1 MIDHDSVV
9 DLIPLLALDAL
20 EGCEMHRAQR
30 HARVCDQCGREL
42 TRYQSV
48 GAALAGDRPAP
59 RRVWDRMVA
68 AIEDHPDDHS
78 PSADEQS
85 SRFARPTRG
94 RLTWLTA
101 VAAAVAIVFAGLA
114 IAGWSQDPV
123 EDLGLV
129 AARAAGEPG
138 SFVGDFIVDGQSVA
152 SVVLTIEGR
161 GYVVAG
167 DGLEPLQSD
176 RAYQL
181 WVMTPD
187 ERVISGGVLGN
198 EPTVAAFTWS
208 GPVSGFALTR
218 EDAGGVVESEG
229 DLVAVATRQ

>member
-1 MIDHDSVV
+1 MIHHHPVV
-9 DLIPLLALDAL
+9 DVIPLLALDAL
-20 EGCEMHRAQR
+20 EGTEMHRAKW

-42 TRYQSV
+42 ARYQSV
-48 GAALAGDRPAP
+48 SAELASEGPAP
-59 RRVWDRMVA
+59 RHVWDRIVA
-68 AIEDHPDDHS
+68 TIDDDI
-78 PSADEQS
+78 PLSAEEQFPRS
-85 SRFARPTRG
+85 ARPGPRG
-94 RLTWLTA
+94 LSWFTA
-101 VAAAVAIVFAGLA
+101 AAAAVAIVFAGLA
-114 IAGWSQDPV
+114 VAGWSQDPI

-129 AARAAGEPG
+129 AARAAERPG
-138 SFVGDFIVDGQSVA
+138 SYVGDFIVDGESVA

-161 GYVVAG
+161 GFVVPG
-167 DGLEPLQSD
+167 EGLEPLASD

-218 EDAGGVVESEG
+218 EVAGGVVESGG
-229 DLVAVATRQ
+229 DLVAVATSQ

>member
-20 EGCEMHRAQR
+20 EGYEMHRAQR
-30 HARVCDQCGREL
+30 HARACDQCRREL
-42 TRYQSV
+42 ARYESV
-48 GAALAGDRPAP
+48 SAALASEGPAP
-59 RRVWDRMVA
+59 RHVWDRIVA
-68 AIEDHPDDHS
+68 AIEDAFDDLS
-78 PSADEQS
+78 LSALEQS
-85 SRFARPTRG
+85 PRFARPTRG
-94 RLTWLTA
+94 RFSWLTA

-114 IAGWSQDPV
+114 VAGWSQDPMA
-123 EDLGLV
+123 DLGLV
-129 AARAAGEPG
+129 AARAANEPG
-138 SFVGDFIVDGQSVA
+138 SYVGDFIVDGESVA

-161 GYVVAG
+161 GFVVPGEA
-167 DGLEPLQSD
+167 LEPLGSD

-187 ERVISGGVLGN
+187 ERVISGGVLGK

-218 EDAGGVVESEG
+218 EVAGGVVESGG
-229 DLVAVATRQ
+229 DLVAVATSQ